1 MFTGIAFSETIVKP
15 ESALR
20 VRGDCSSGSSLY
32 SMLRLRAAVL
42 QVWFRTA
49 NTNKHENFNLNH
61 DSEAVL
67 RDPSYIFQSY
77 MYGISKSS
85 LVLAL
90 ASLITA
96 IRHICQMDCCF
107 VLS

>member
-20 VRGDCSSGSSLY
+20 VRGDCSRGSSLY

-49 NTNKHENFNLNH
+49 NTNKHENFNH
-61 DSEAVL
+61 DSEAGAG
-67 RDPSYIFQSY
+67 QQ
-77 MYGISKSS
+77 ISKCFGIQATYFKATCMGSQR
-85 LVLAL
+85 AL
-90 ASLITA
+90 W
-96 IRHICQMDCCF
+96 F
-107 VLS
+107 